1 MFVPCM
7 ELNCWHYATALCA
20 GWEKQKH
27 RRIVEQEAREEYALA
42 FKVYD
47 QTLDMVYLLQYLG

>member
-1 MFVPCM
+1 M
-7 ELNCWHYATALCA
+7 
-20 GWEKQKH
+20 
-27 RRIVEQEAREEYALA
+27 EQEAREEYALA